1 MATKKF
7 SFSKKCIGF
16 SIGLVLLLS
25 VAINPMAA
33 SPVGDLNGDDIV
45 SAPDLT
51 ILKKV
56 LLQDVEDVQY
66 DLNADGTTN
75 ILDLVKLKKIIVYT
89 VEKFTAMEKTI
100 VLANGENTVAL
111 GDLFTANEGVTINSS
126 SVVVTISSAD
136 NSISAEYT
144 ADTTDWAQ
152 GTITFT
158 GTSVELAKVSVEIT
172 DNDYCFATTA
182 TVIVDATDK
191 VKFNAK
197 TDVTVDLA
205 ENDTVTVGDLFE
217 AVENANI
224 NSATV
229 EVSVSGV
236 KCEITEDTADWTNG
250 TIKFT
255 STGTATVTIT
265 DGNYCEE
272 TSNVVSVIATYS
284 DKFSSVAVEE
294 IVLAN
299 GDSNIVSLGDLFT
312 AIEGAEIDADGI
324 TVTVTPVE
332 GDITGTYTANTEDW
346 TQGTIEFTGSGTAD
360 ITITDNDYCNNAIN
374 TVTVDATD
382 KVKFNAKTSMTV
394 DLAEYDTITVGDLFE
409 AVENANINSAT
420 VDVNVSGV
428 ECEITEDTADWT
440 NGTIKF
446 TNTGTAT
453 VTITD
458 GNYCEETS
466 NEVSVIATY
475 SDKFSSV
482 AVEEIVLANGDSNIV
497 SLGDLFTAI
506 EGAEIDADGI
516 TVTVTPVDG
525 DITGTYTAN
534 TDDWTQ
540 GTIEFTGS
548 GRADIT
554 ITDNDYC
561 NNAINTVTVDAT
573 NKAKFAGNGT
583 KEIVLANGD
592 SKVVCLGELFT
603 ATDVANI
610 NSASVEV
617 NVNGVEYEITKDSAD
632 WTKSTITFIGGGT
645 ATVTITDG
653 VYCETAENTVVV
665 DEANKAKFK
674 ATEGVVVE
682 NILTDAT
689 VTLGELFT
697 ATGEANINNATVDV
711 NVSGV
716 ECEITEDTADW
727 TNGTIKFTS
736 TGTAIVTITDG
747 VYCETTENN
756 VEVKAVEVEKFALV
770 FENTDDYL
778 YRVGNANAVELGKL
792 FKALEGAE
800 IGNVAIEVKT
810 VRGDA
815 TGTYTSNATWS
826 KGTIKFSG
834 TGVVSVT
841 IDDDKYAKAI
851 TLNLEVLNATNITS
865 AVGTISGGDMVLL
878 CDVNTSTYVNYWN
891 CTLYGNG
898 FTYSLN
904 GAPTAY
910 NSKQGHGVIITKNAT
925 LDNLQIVGDI
935 YNSYGAYTTN
945 DYYNAAVDVVGD
957 TVIQNCYIA
966 NCAAP
971 VSAREDVTITNTTLY
986 GGTVANL
993 IIKSGTATLEN
1004 VTTANFDDGREL
1016 VGMGIVIHADATE
1029 SAKLVLNGLTQ
1040 YNFISEAKVPTDSY
1054 AKNLHTAMFGS
1065 SCSKYHFGTEPN
1077 RYVNAGIISMTAVFD
1092 EDDINGTVAGY
1103 DYADVSLG
1111 SVNGI
1116 VYTQLNTNGSVNN
1129 NYSKVNDPHVAKT
1142 QGAVAPEYSFDY
1154 TTKNYQAKQDGSND
1168 YCYEENGIVYIS
1180 MDKGDTFNWD
1190 TSILTATKA
1199 GETLNYTVKMNDV
1212 DYTGKSITF
1221 NTAGEYEVLY
1231 TYTDNNNFTL
1241 DENGN
1246 ITTYSQTYT
1255 KKVKISVAV
1264 IEAATKHA
1272 EFTFGSSNTAST
1284 TVAVG
1289 NNTYVMPNV
1298 SATSSTIGSTTVS
1311 GNTIYYPI
1319 VEIVMS
1325 DGKTSHSKAWN
1336 AYFPVF
1342 SGAVTITDYAD
1353 KGLGDAVTYGSSTQS
1368 MPSGLS
1374 IVGDPAELFKYQSS
1388 SSAGT
1393 SPVVKNGIL
1402 VYSSPSISAKRSE
1415 YNTVIQYSYQDNA
1428 GTTYYYYIG
1437 YHAPAQSYSSC
1448 VTSDTLVTLANGSQ
1462 KRIDEVTY
1470 DDKLL
1475 VWDFYK
1481 GEYTV
1486 APSSIIMNHGYD
1498 NYDVLTL
1505 NFADGTAVNTINGH
1519 GFFDVANNEFVVIDT
1534 NNVAD
1539 YIGHDFV
1546 KVNGEEYSTV
1556 KLVDY
1561 SIKQEYTESWSIL
1574 TAEHYNCVLEGMWT
1588 LTPAEIEGSPEY
1600 LMPYEVGNDMKYD
1613 EVKMQAD
1620 IEEYGLYTY
1629 EDFAEYMSYEQFK
1642 ALNLA
1647 NFKVSVGKGYITW
1660 DEIMTL
1666 INIHIG

>member
-7 SFSKKCIGF
+7 SFGKKCIGF
-16 SIGLVLLLS
+16 LIGLVLLLS

-75 ILDLVKLKKIIVYT
+75 ILDLVRLKKIIVYT

-136 NSISAEYT
+136 NSISAEYA

-158 GTSVELAKVSVEIT
+158 GTSEEPVNVSVEIT

-182 TVIVDATDK
+182 TVTVDATDK

-229 EVSVSGV
+229 DVNVSGV
-236 KCEITEDTADWTNG
+236 ECEITQDTADWTNG

-272 TSNVVSVIATYS
+272 TSNEVSVIATYS
-284 DKFSSVAVEE
+284 DKFSSVVVEE

-299 GDSNIVSLGDLFT
+299 GDSNIISLGDLFT
-312 AIEGAEIDADGI
+312 AIDGAEIDADGI
-324 TVTVTPVE
+324 TVTVTPVD
-332 GDITGTYTANTEDW
+332 GDISGTYTENTEDW

-382 KVKFNAKTSMTV
+382 KVKFNAKTDVTV
-394 DLAEYDTITVGDLFE
+394 DLAENDTVTVGDLFE

-428 ECEITEDTADWT
+428 ECEITQDTADWT

-446 TNTGTAT
+446 TSTGTAT

-466 NEVSVIATY
+466 NVVSVIATY

-482 AVEEIVLANGDSNIV
+482 DVE
-497 SLGDLFTAI
+497 
-506 EGAEIDADGI
+506 
-516 TVTVTPVDG
+516 
-525 DITGTYTAN
+525 
-534 TDDWTQ
+534 
-540 GTIEFTGS
+540 
-548 GRADIT
+548 
-554 ITDNDYC
+554 
-561 NNAINTVTVDAT
+561 
-573 NKAKFAGNGT
+573 K
-583 KEIVLANGD
+583 IVLANGD

-603 ATDVANI
+603 ATGVANI

-665 DEANKAKFK
+665 DEANKAEFK

-697 ATGEANINNATVDV
+697 ATGEANINSATVDV

-736 TGTAIVTITDG
+736 TGTATVTITDG
-747 VYCETTENN
+747 VYCETTENT
-756 VEVKAVEVEKFALV
+756 VEVEAVEEEKFALV

-778 YRVGNANAVELGKL
+778 YRVGNANSVELGKL

-815 TGTYTSNATWS
+815 TGTYTSNTTWS

-865 AVGTISGGDMVLL
+865 AVGTTSGGDMVLL
-878 CDVNTSTYVNYWN
+878 CDVNSSTYVHYWN

-935 YNSYGAYTTN
+935 YNSYGAYTSQ
-945 DYYNAAVDVVGD
+945 DYYNAAVDVLGD

-993 IIKSGTATLEN
+993 IIKSGTATLED
-1004 VTTANFDDGREL
+1004 VTTANFDDGRDL
-1016 VGMGIVIHADATE
+1016 VGMGIVIHSDATE
-1029 SAKLVLNGLTQ
+1029 SAKLVIDGLTQ
-1040 YNFISEAKVPTDSY
+1040 YNFVSEAKVPTDSY
-1054 AKNLHTAMFGS
+1054 AKNIHTAMFGS

-1092 EDDINGTVAGY
+1092 ETDIVGTVAGY
-1103 DYADVSLG
+1103 DYADVSLS

-1129 NYSKVNDPHVAKT
+1129 NYSKDSDLHVAKT
-1142 QGAVAPEYSFDY
+1142 QGAIAPEYSFDY

-1190 TSILTATKA
+1190 TAILTATKA

-1241 DENGN
+1241 DDDGN

-1325 DGKTSHSKAWN
+1325 DGKTSHTSAWY

-1368 MPSGLS
+1368 MPGGLS
-1374 IVGDPAELFKYQSS
+1374 IVGDPATLFKYQSS

-1588 LTPAEIEGSPEY
+1588 LTPAEVEGSPEY